1 MLTAGARTT
10 LGPIEAFKAA
20 HKRPKRP
27 RTSPKENQDQE
38 KEKLEPSGK
47 RQRIENYFV
56 TRKLLEERLEQNLQ
70 DSFEPNLGKW
80 LEIAEQRCI
89 RVGNLTRRLELE
101 RELVLRKMSELQARG
116 AQDVQQCDGL
126 HSLQEAKGPDLK
138 DENNLGKKSL
148 QKGNSDY
155 CLTSYSAWWKRMEKV
170 ERKFEREVTKENEER
185 RKKRMEKEKK
195 KQEKENFVKKF
206 FPNSTNS
213 PGGTFR
219 LDGIISS
226 RVSSV
231 RKTGRAETPSTSTNI
246 SNTYNI
252 NRKIESDQT
261 KEPSIRIFGGTI
273 LNIRSGRPDL
283 NPPSES
289 SHGKEAYKGNG
300 AV

>member
-1 MLTAGARTT
+1 M
-10 LGPIEAFKAA
+10 
-20 HKRPKRP
+20 
-27 RTSPKENQDQE
+27 
-38 KEKLEPSGK
+38 
-47 RQRIENYFV
+47 
-56 TRKLLEERLEQNLQ
+56 
-70 DSFEPNLGKW
+70 
-80 LEIAEQRCI
+80 
-89 RVGNLTRRLELE
+89 
-101 RELVLRKMSELQARG
+101 
-116 AQDVQQCDGL
+116 
-126 HSLQEAKGPDLK
+126 
-138 DENNLGKKSL
+138 
-148 QKGNSDY
+148 
-155 CLTSYSAWWKRMEKV
+155 
-170 ERKFEREVTKENEER
+170 TKENEER

-261 KEPSIRIFGGTI
+261 KEPSIRIFGGTT